1 MINKNIAK
9 KIHEIRCALG
19 YATKM
24 QREKGWE
31 DELKSMNYLIK
42 DAKKYGVVGSGG
54 FTYTKLKSG
63 NIKITP
69 DFSFIIRTP
78 KKVK

>member
-9 KIHEIRCALG
+9 KIHEIRCALH
-19 YATKM
+19 YATNE

-31 DELKSMNYLIK
+31 DELKFMNIFIR
-42 DAKKYGVVGSGG
+42 DAKKSGYCSCGG

-69 DFSFIIRTP
+69 DFSFIIRIP
-78 KKVK
+78 KKDK